1 MGKGTNKKGKK
12 VAVPKANIQELN
24 ASRDGGQI
32 ALRGYSY
39 QFLYS
44 CYLILSSSSPG
55 ISFQLEGIEDIDCI
69 KQKND
74 SSDVTHIQLKYSV
87 NKQDASFLPDVL
99 KNFLEA
105 YLLDQNRF
113 FKLVYDFPVAKG
125 NLSKIFASDLDEKSR
140 IYWTGVISNIKQN
153 NPSWN
158 WSVYDFDEFISH
170 LSFEKIEK
178 SILATEI
185 EKALIG
191 TYEINTGNVSLF
203 ANSIK
208 ILCFEKMEQ
217 RAYVTKAEL
226 DSQIQSVKIDI
237 SKGPQNPAHSWIRKL
252 DYSKPSLD
260 EGRSFYEGKKATPAD
275 IASGFPI
282 KRPSLEEDVINSIR
296 ENTVTVIKA
305 SSGQGKTTL
314 ALQAAYILQNE
325 YIPYQ
330 LLWCDE
336 IKEIG
341 NITQYF
347 KARIQLGEKI
357 LILIDNLDN
366 HLSKWNYLV
375 QLLQSELHC
384 HYKLLIT
391 SREIDWYNYSG
402 DLSNIQSLKVIKPA
416 LEKKEAIEIFNL
428 FREAKQLHPSITS
441 WQRAWNKIAERQL
454 LIEYVY
460 LLTHGEMLSERIAS
474 QISEIGQ
481 SSSGK
486 AKCEILRKVCFADL
500 CGVSL
505 SVVNLYASQS
515 EDSGSDFG
523 ELLKSMESEFLVHV
537 NEECGYIEG
546 LHPIRSKHVVERL
559 HEFLPIDDTAISVMK
574 MADKADLPILFSHLP
589 EFTLNKETFFCDAVE
604 SLWDE
609 KDLSNYTSAIQGLF
623 SGNVMQY
630 FLSNRAAFDDAD
642 AHGGLFLLSTEMC
655 PFAVFE
661 DFGVSMDTLD
671 KMRETI
677 PDNKNIEYLCRLRER
692 IPACHLQDTYVYV
705 FCGCLYRKLRALRF
719 DEIKDFTAYASISE
733 WIYNIN
739 PEWNVPAG
747 FSLDDLWSKSEKL
760 TLECISTLM
769 YLSYCGNREKYME
782 FVERNLKS
790 ILTYLKQRT
799 RSHRVFIDS
808 EKNAI
813 HVEYILRLRNIKT
826 GNEQSV
832 SRLKSLCKALP
843 IFDLYCADALKPT
856 VDLLSAYPIPDD
868 AHKAMPIRNI
878 VIMFHQNLTS
888 LWNKTIMSN
897 YEFDTV
903 SEWLDYWFSVREK
916 IYLLADKCCACIYK
930 LLGGKLLGSLAGEVD
945 QLREEFALI
954 TTGEKRYPKEDP
966 PFEEKATV
974 PERLGK
980 IKNKY
985 FQSILNF
992 TNQFAGFLIKDE
1004 QKQRLAMVNLTTA
1017 QSALVTMQNYFAEIA
1032 IDFGFH
1038 ERQLAL
1044 CVKETQS
1051 IERLTMCCSYYL
1063 EHMPSKYFDKY
1074 QIKDWYEGHCRD
1086 ERGIAEKGFS
1096 KLASKYSIHFPDQIY
1111 IIDMLSYYPIIVGN
1125 FDMALESNLTECLLG
1140 CIAFADA
1147 TFDYLVIL
1155 SANEFEEINPT
1166 ALQFPRRM
1174 LVDVKKAIESENHSS
1189 LDKLMSPYPV
1199 DVTAQMLSCFAQKY
1213 VLTER
1218 ANVEVEE
1225 PSIVDIAEELW
1236 IYSKSVELLT
1246 EPEDAGYL
1254 AAETQGLQTNIS
1266 EMLRLLQ
1273 DKLPSKDV
1281 DWLTEICSGV
1291 FSGKN
1296 FDDTMFNNV
1305 IAHLV
1310 QMKTGQ
1316 KECWPHNYQ
1325 ETPDRGG
1332 YFSMNVNQ
1340 I

>member
-1 MGKGTNKKGKK
+1 MGKGTKKKSKK
-12 VAVPKANIQELN
+12 VAAPKANIQELSI
-24 ASRDGGQI
+24 SRDGGQI
-32 ALRGYSY
+32 ALKGYSY

-87 NKQDASFLPDVL
+87 NKQDASFLHDVL

-140 IYWTGVISNIKQN
+140 IYWTDAILNIKQN

-158 WSVYDFDEFISH
+158 WSAYDFDKFISH

-178 SILATEI
+178 SILAAEI

-191 TYEINTGNVSLF
+191 TYEINTDNVSLF
-203 ANSIK
+203 ANGIK

-260 EGRSFYEGKKATPAD
+260 EGRSFYEGKKATPVD
-275 IASGFPI
+275 IASGLPI
-282 KRPSLEEDVINSIR
+282 KRPSLEKDVINSIC

-314 ALQAAYILQNE
+314 ALQTAYILQDE
-325 YIPYQ
+325 YVPYQ

-341 NITQYF
+341 NIVQYF

-416 LEKKEAIEIFNL
+416 LEEKEAIEIFNL
-428 FREAKQLHPSITS
+428 FREAKQLHPSMTS
-441 WQRAWNKIAERQL
+441 WQRAWNKIAERRL

-500 CGVSL
+500 CGVRL
-505 SVVNLYASQS
+505 SVADLYASQS

-537 NEECGYIEG
+537 NAERGYIEG
-546 LHPIRSKHVVERL
+546 LHPIRSKHVVDRL
-559 HEFLPIDDTAISVMK
+559 HEFLSVDNTAISVIK
-574 MADKADLPILFSHLP
+574 ITGKADLPVMFSHLP
-589 EFTLNKETFFCDAVE
+589 EFNLNNDEFFRNIVE
-604 SLWDE
+604 VLWD
-609 KDLSNYTSAIQGLF
+609 KDDLSNYILAIQGLF
-623 SGNVMQY
+623 SGSVMQY
-630 FLSNRAAFDDAD
+630 YLSNQSAFDDAN
-642 AHGGLFLLSTEMC
+642 AHGGLFVISTEMC
-655 PFAVFE
+655 PFAAFTE
-661 DFGVSMDTLD
+661 FGVSIDTLD
-671 KMRETI
+671 KMQEVL
-677 PDNKNIEYLCRLRER
+677 PDNKNVEYLCELRDR
-692 IPACHLQDTYVYV
+692 IPACNLQKTLVHA
-705 FCGCLYRKLRALRF
+705 FCNCLYRKLLPLSFA
-719 DEIKDFTAYASISE
+719 EIKDIASYASISE

-739 PEWNVPAG
+739 SEFNLSASI
-747 FSLDDLWSKSEKL
+747 SLDDIWIEPEKL

-769 YLSYCGNREKYME
+769 YISYCGNKDVYME
-782 FVERNLKS
+782 FVGRNLKH
-790 ILTYLKQRT
+790 ILTYLKQQT
-799 RSHRVFIDS
+799 KSHKIFIDS
-808 EKNAI
+808 GKNAI
-813 HVEYILRLRNIKT
+813 HVEYILQLRNIKT

-832 SRLKSLCKALP
+832 SRLKYVCRTLP

-856 VDLLSAYPIPDD
+856 LSLLSAYTVPED
-868 AHKAMPIRNI
+868 AHKEMPIRNI

-903 SEWLDYWFSVREK
+903 TEWLNYWFDVREH
-916 IYLLADKCCACIYK
+916 ICLLADKCCACVYK
-930 LLGGKLLGSLAGEVD
+930 LLGEKPLGSLAGEVD

-954 TTGEKRYPKEDP
+954 TTGEKRYPKEDR

-980 IKNKY
+980 IKSKY
-985 FQSILNF
+985 FQSIRNF
-992 TNQFAGFLIKDE
+992 TNQFVGVLVKDE

-1017 QSALVTMQNYFAEIA
+1017 QSTLVTMQNYFAEIA
-1032 IDFGFH
+1032 IDFGFQ

-1044 CVKETQS
+1044 CVMETQS
-1051 IERLTMCCSYYL
+1051 IERLIMCCSYYQA
-1063 EHMPSKYFDKY
+1063 HSPNKYFNKY
-1074 QIKDWYEGHCRD
+1074 QIRNWYDGHCRD
-1086 ERGIAEKGFS
+1086 ERKIAEDGLS
-1096 KLASKYSIHFPDQIY
+1096 KLESKYSIHFPDQIY
-1111 IIDMLSYYPIIVGN
+1111 TTDMLSYYPIIVGD
-1125 FDMALESNLTECLLG
+1125 FDMTSEDNLTECLLG
-1140 CIAFADA
+1140 CIAFSDA
-1147 TFDYLVIL
+1147 PFDYLVIL
-1155 SANEFEEINPT
+1155 SANESEEINPI

-1174 LVDVKKAIESENHSS
+1174 FVDIKKAIESGNHSL
-1189 LDKLMSPYPV
+1189 LDELMPPFPV
-1199 DVTAQMLSCFAQKY
+1199 DVTAQMLDCFIEKY
-1213 VLTER
+1213 DLPEK
-1218 ANVEVEE
+1218 N
-1225 PSIVDIAEELW
+1225 SIDVDQLPIGDVAEELW
-1236 IYSKSVELLT
+1236 TYSKSVELLT
-1246 EPEDAGYL
+1246 EPEDAFYL
-1254 AAETQGLQTNIS
+1254 AVETQGIQTNIAG
-1266 EMLRLLQ
+1266 MLRLLKS
-1273 DKLPSKDV
+1273 KLPSEDV
-1281 DWLTEICSGV
+1281 DWLMEICNGV
-1291 FSGKN
+1291 FSGKK
-1296 FDDTMFNNV
+1296 FDDIIFNNV
-1305 IAHLV
+1305 IEHFV
-1310 QMKTGQ
+1310 QKKIEQ
-1316 KECWPHNYQ
+1316 
-1325 ETPDRGG
+1325 
-1332 YFSMNVNQ
+1332 
-1340 I
+1340 

>member
-1 MGKGTNKKGKK
+1 M
-12 VAVPKANIQELN
+12 
-24 ASRDGGQI
+24 
-32 ALRGYSY
+32 
-39 QFLYS
+39 
-44 CYLILSSSSPG
+44 
-55 ISFQLEGIEDIDCI
+55 
-69 KQKND
+69 
-74 SSDVTHIQLKYSV
+74 
-87 NKQDASFLPDVL
+87 LP
-99 KNFLEA
+99 E
-105 YLLDQNRF
+105 
-113 FKLVYDFPVAKG
+113 
-125 NLSKIFASDLDEKSR
+125 
-140 IYWTGVISNIKQN
+140 
-153 NPSWN
+153 
-158 WSVYDFDEFISH
+158 
-170 LSFEKIEK
+170 
-178 SILATEI
+178 
-185 EKALIG
+185 
-191 TYEINTGNVSLF
+191 
-203 ANSIK
+203 
-208 ILCFEKMEQ
+208 
-217 RAYVTKAEL
+217 
-226 DSQIQSVKIDI
+226 
-237 SKGPQNPAHSWIRKL
+237 
-252 DYSKPSLD
+252 
-260 EGRSFYEGKKATPAD
+260 
-275 IASGFPI
+275 
-282 KRPSLEEDVINSIR
+282 
-296 ENTVTVIKA
+296 
-305 SSGQGKTTL
+305 
-314 ALQAAYILQNE
+314 
-325 YIPYQ
+325 
-330 LLWCDE
+330 
-336 IKEIG
+336 
-341 NITQYF
+341 
-347 KARIQLGEKI
+347 
-357 LILIDNLDN
+357 
-366 HLSKWNYLV
+366 
-375 QLLQSELHC
+375 
-384 HYKLLIT
+384 
-391 SREIDWYNYSG
+391 
-402 DLSNIQSLKVIKPA
+402 
-416 LEKKEAIEIFNL
+416 
-428 FREAKQLHPSITS
+428 
-441 WQRAWNKIAERQL
+441 
-454 LIEYVY
+454 
-460 LLTHGEMLSERIAS
+460 
-474 QISEIGQ
+474 
-481 SSSGK
+481 
-486 AKCEILRKVCFADL
+486 
-500 CGVSL
+500 
-505 SVVNLYASQS
+505 
-515 EDSGSDFG
+515 
-523 ELLKSMESEFLVHV
+523 
-537 NEECGYIEG
+537 
-546 LHPIRSKHVVERL
+546 
-559 HEFLPIDDTAISVMK
+559 
-574 MADKADLPILFSHLP
+574 MADKSP
-589 EFTLNKETFFCDAVE
+589 
-604 SLWDE
+604 
-609 KDLSNYTSAIQGLF
+609 
-623 SGNVMQY
+623 
-630 FLSNRAAFDDAD
+630 
-642 AHGGLFLLSTEMC
+642 
-655 PFAVFE
+655 
-661 DFGVSMDTLD
+661 
-671 KMRETI
+671 
-677 PDNKNIEYLCRLRER
+677 
-692 IPACHLQDTYVYV
+692 
-705 FCGCLYRKLRALRF
+705 
-719 DEIKDFTAYASISE
+719 SE
-733 WIYNIN
+733 
-739 PEWNVPAG
+739 A
-747 FSLDDLWSKSEKL
+747 
-760 TLECISTLM
+760 
-769 YLSYCGNREKYME
+769 
-782 FVERNLKS
+782 
-790 ILTYLKQRT
+790 T
-799 RSHRVFIDS
+799 R
-808 EKNAI
+808 I

-832 SRLKSLCKALP
+832 SRLKFLCKTLP

-903 SEWLDYWFSVREK
+903 SEWLDYWFGVREK

-930 LLGGKLLGSLAGEVD
+930 LLGGKPLGSLAGEVD

-1032 IDFGFH
+1032 IDFGFQ

-1147 TFDYLVIL
+1147 PFDYLVIL

-1213 VLTER
+1213 VLTKR
-1218 ANVEVEE
+1218 ANVEAEE
-1225 PSIVDIAEELW
+1225 PSIGDIAEELW

>member
-1 MGKGTNKKGKK
+1 MGKSTKKKNKK
-12 VAVPKANIQELN
+12 VTAPKANIQELSI
-24 ASRDGGQI
+24 SRDGGQI

-44 CYLILSSSSPG
+44 CYLILSSSNPSNF
-55 ISFQLEGIEDIDCI
+55 FQLEGIEDIDCI
-69 KQKND
+69 MQKNGSND
-74 SSDVTHIQLKYSV
+74 ITHIQLKYSV
-87 NKQDASFLPDVL
+87 NKQDASFLTDVL

-125 NLSKIFASDLDEKSR
+125 HLSKIFASKLDEKSR
-140 IYWTGVISNIKQN
+140 TYWAGVISNIKKN

-158 WSVYDFDEFISH
+158 WSVYDFDKFISH

-185 EKALIG
+185 EKTLIRI
-191 TYEINTGNVSLF
+191 YEINTDNVSLF

-226 DSQIQSVKIDI
+226 DSKIQSVKIDI

-252 DYSKPSLD
+252 DYSKPSID
-260 EGRSFYEGKKATPAD
+260 EGCSFYEGKKATPAD
-275 IASGFPI
+275 IVSGFPI
-282 KRPSLEEDVINSIR
+282 KRPSLEKDVINSIC
-296 ENTVTVIKA
+296 ENMVTVIKA

-314 ALQAAYILQNE
+314 ALRAAYILQNE

-341 NITQYF
+341 NIVQYF

-391 SREIDWYNYSG
+391 SREMDWYNYSG

-416 LEKKEAIEIFNL
+416 LEEKEAIEIFNL
-428 FREAKQLHPSITS
+428 FGEAKQLHPSITS

-500 CGVSL
+500 CGVRL
-505 SVVNLYASQS
+505 SAVNLYASQS

-523 ELLKSMESEFLVHV
+523 ELLKCMESEFLVHV
-537 NEECGYIEG
+537 NEESGYIEG

-559 HEFLPIDDTAISVMK
+559 HEFLPIDNTAISVMK
-574 MADKADLPILFSHLP
+574 MADKADLSILFSHLP
-589 EFTLNKETFFCDAVE
+589 EFTLNKETFFRDAVE

-623 SGNVMQY
+623 SGSVMQY
-630 FLSNRAAFDDAD
+630 FLSNRAMFDDAD
-642 AHGGLFLLSTEMC
+642 AHGGLFLISTEMC

-671 KMRETI
+671 KMRETF

-692 IPACHLQDTYVYV
+692 IPTCRLQETYVYV
-705 FCGCLYRKLRALRF
+705 F
-719 DEIKDFTAYASISE
+719 I
-733 WIYNIN
+733 
-739 PEWNVPAG
+739 
-747 FSLDDLWSKSEKL
+747 
-760 TLECISTLM
+760 
-769 YLSYCGNREKYME
+769 
-782 FVERNLKS
+782 
-790 ILTYLKQRT
+790 
-799 RSHRVFIDS
+799 
-808 EKNAI
+808 
-813 HVEYILRLRNIKT
+813 EYILRLHNIKT

-832 SRLKSLCKALP
+832 SRLKLLCKALP

-856 VDLLSAYPIPDD
+856 VDLLAAYPVPDD
-868 AHKAMPIRNI
+868 AHKEMSIRNI

-903 SEWLDYWFSVREK
+903 TEWLNYWFDVREH
-916 IYLLADKCCACIYK
+916 ICLLADKCCACIYK
-930 LLGGKLLGSLAGEVD
+930 LLSGKTLGGLAGEVD
-945 QLREEFALI
+945 KLREDFALI
-954 TTGEKRYPKEDP
+954 TTGEKRYPKEDR

-974 PERLGK
+974 PERLEK

-985 FQSILNF
+985 FQSIQNF
-992 TNQFAGFLIKDE
+992 MNQFAGFLAKEE
-1004 QKQRLAMVNLTTA
+1004 QKQRLAMVNLITA
-1017 QSALVTMQNYFAEIA
+1017 QSSLVTMQNYFAEIA
-1032 IDFGFH
+1032 IDFGFQ
-1038 ERQLAL
+1038 ERQMVL
-1044 CVKETQS
+1044 CVMETQN
-1051 IERLTMCCSYYL
+1051 IERLIMCCRYYQA
-1063 EHMPSKYFDKY
+1063 HSPNKYFNKY
-1074 QIKDWYEGHCRD
+1074 QIRNWYDGYCRD
-1086 ERGIAEKGFS
+1086 ERKIAEEGF
-1096 KLASKYSIHFPDQIY
+1096 LALKSKYLIHFPDKIY
-1111 IIDMLSYYPIIVGN
+1111 TIDMLSYYPIIVDN
-1125 FDMALESNLTECLLG
+1125 FDMASESNLTEWLLG
-1140 CIAFADA
+1140 CIAFSDA
-1147 TFDYLVIL
+1147 PFDYLVIL
-1155 SANEFEEINPT
+1155 SANEFEEINSA
-1166 ALQFPRRM
+1166 ALQFPRQM
-1174 LVDVKKAIESENHSS
+1174 LVDVKKAIESENYSS
-1189 LDKLMSPYPV
+1189 LDKLLHPYPV
-1199 DVTAQMLSCFAQKY
+1199 DVTAQMLDCFSEKY
-1213 VLTER
+1213 DLPEKKVTDVDEF
-1218 ANVEVEE
+1218 
-1225 PSIVDIAEELW
+1225 PIGDIAEELW

-1246 EPEDAGYL
+1246 EPEDACYL
-1254 AAETQGLQTNIS
+1254 ADQTQDIQPNIA
-1266 EMLRLLQ
+1266 EMLRLLKN
-1273 DKLPSKDV
+1273 KLPFKDV
-1281 DWLTEICSGV
+1281 DWLIEICDNV
-1291 FSGKN
+1291 FSGEK
-1296 FDDTMFNNV
+1296 FDDIMFNNV
-1305 IAHLV
+1305 IEHFI
-1310 QMKTGQ
+1310 Q
-1316 KECWPHNYQ
+1316 KKIEQ
-1325 ETPDRGG
+1325 
-1332 YFSMNVNQ
+1332 
-1340 I
+1340 

>member
-178 SILATEI
+178 SILAAEI

-191 TYEINTGNVSLF
+191 TYEINTDNVSLF

-260 EGRSFYEGKKATPAD
+260 KGRSFYEGKKATPAD

-282 KRPSLEEDVINSIR
+282 KRPSLEKDVINSIC

-391 SREIDWYNYSG
+391 SREIDWYNYNG

-416 LEKKEAIEIFNL
+416 LEEKEAIEIFNL

-515 EDSGSDFG
+515 EDSDSDFG

-537 NEECGYIEG
+537 NEESGYIEG

-609 KDLSNYTSAIQGLF
+609 KELSNYTSAIQGLF

-671 KMRETI
+671 KMRETF

-705 FCGCLYRKLRALRF
+705 FCGCLYKKLRPLRF
-719 DEIKDFTAYASISE
+719 DGVKDITAYASISE

-739 PEWNVPAG
+739 PEWNVSAG

-832 SRLKSLCKALP
+832 SRLKFLCKTLP

-856 VDLLSAYPIPDD
+856 VDLLSTYSVPDD

-897 YEFDTV
+897 YKFDTV

-916 IYLLADKCCACIYK
+916 ICLLADKCCACMDK
-930 LLGGKLLGSLAGEVD
+930 LLSGKPLGSLGREID
-945 QLREEFALI
+945 QLHEELTRM
-954 TTGEKRYPKEDP
+954 TTGEKRYPKEDR
-966 PFEEKATV
+966 PFEKKAALPEGLEKKKG
-974 PERLGK
+974 E
-980 IKNKY
+980 Y
-985 FQSILNF
+985 FQSVQNF
-992 TNQFAGFLIKDE
+992 FNQFAGILTRDE
-1004 QKQRLAMVNLTTA
+1004 QRRRLPMVNLTAA
-1017 QSALVTMQNYFAEIA
+1017 QSALVLMQNYFSEVAAEFDIQ
-1032 IDFGFH
+1032 
-1038 ERQLAL
+1038 ERQRVLCAMEERNIRRLA
-1044 CVKETQS
+1044 
-1051 IERLTMCCSYYL
+1051 MCCSYYL
-1063 EHMPSKYFDKY
+1063 EHAPSRYFDKY
-1074 QIKDWYEGHCRD
+1074 QIKDWYDRHCWK
-1086 ERGIAEKGFS
+1086 ERRIAEEALS
-1096 KLASKYSIHFPDQIY
+1096 ELASKYSIHFPDQIY
-1111 IIDMLSYYPIIVGN
+1111 TIGILRYYPIVVDD
-1125 FDMALESNLTECLLG
+1125 FDMTLESNLTEWLLG
-1140 CIAFADA
+1140 SIAFSEAP
-1147 TFDYLVIL
+1147 FDYLVIL
-1155 SANEFEEINPT
+1155 SANDLEEITPT
-1166 ALQFPRRM
+1166 ALQLSRQM
-1174 LVDVKKAIESENHSS
+1174 LADVKKTIESEDYS
-1189 LDKLMSPYPV
+1189 LLEKQMVPYPV
-1199 DVTAQMLSCFAQKY
+1199 DVTAQMLNCFAKKY

-1218 ANVEVEE
+1218 DAIEAEE
-1225 PSIVDIAEELW
+1225 PSIGDIAEELW
-1236 IYSKSVELLT
+1236 IHSKSVELLT

-1281 DWLTEICSGV
+1281 NWLTEICNGV

-1305 IAHLV
+1305 IAHFV

-1316 KECWPHNYQ
+1316 KECW
-1325 ETPDRGG
+1325 
-1332 YFSMNVNQ
+1332 
-1340 I
+1340 

>member
-1 MGKGTNKKGKK
+1 MGKSTKKKNKKIT
-12 VAVPKANIQELN
+12 APKANIQELSI
-24 ASRDGGQI
+24 SRDGGQI

-44 CYLILSSSSPG
+44 CYLILSSSNPSNF
-55 ISFQLEGIEDIDCI
+55 FQLEGIEDIDCI
-69 KQKND
+69 MQKNGSND
-74 SSDVTHIQLKYSV
+74 ITHIQLKYSV
-87 NKQDASFLPDVL
+87 NKQDASFLTDVL

-125 NLSKIFASDLDEKSR
+125 HLSKIFASKLDEKSR
-140 IYWTGVISNIKQN
+140 THWAGVISNIKKN

-158 WSVYDFDEFISH
+158 WSVYDFDKFISH

-185 EKALIG
+185 EKTLIRI
-191 TYEINTGNVSLF
+191 YEINTDNVSLF

-226 DSQIQSVKIDI
+226 DSKIQSVKIDI

-252 DYSKPSLD
+252 DYSKPSID
-260 EGRSFYEGKKATPAD
+260 EGCSFYEGKKATPAD
-275 IASGFPI
+275 IVSGFPI
-282 KRPSLEEDVINSIR
+282 KRPSLEKDVINSIC
-296 ENTVTVIKA
+296 ENMVTVIKA

-314 ALQAAYILQNE
+314 ALRAAYILQNE

-341 NITQYF
+341 N
-347 KARIQLGEKI
+347 
-357 LILIDNLDN
+357 
-366 HLSKWNYLV
+366 
-375 QLLQSELHC
+375 
-384 HYKLLIT
+384 
-391 SREIDWYNYSG
+391 
-402 DLSNIQSLKVIKPA
+402 
-416 LEKKEAIEIFNL
+416 
-428 FREAKQLHPSITS
+428 
-441 WQRAWNKIAERQL
+441 
-454 LIEYVY
+454 VY

-500 CGVSL
+500 CGVRL
-505 SVVNLYASQS
+505 SAIKLSASQS

-523 ELLKSMESEFLVHV
+523 ELLKGMESEFLVHV
-537 NEECGYIEG
+537 NEESGYIEG
-546 LHPIRSKHVVERL
+546 LHPIRSKHVVKRL
-559 HEFLPIDDTAISVMK
+559 HEFLPIDNTAISVMK
-574 MADKADLPILFSHLP
+574 MADKADLSILFSHLP
-589 EFTLNKETFFCDAVE
+589 EFTLNKETFFRDAVE

-623 SGNVMQY
+623 SGSVMQY

-671 KMRETI
+671 KMRETF

-692 IPACHLQDTYVYV
+692 IPTCCLQETYVYI
-705 FCGCLYRKLRALRF
+705 FCDCLYRKMRTFRF
-719 DEIKDFTAYASISE
+719 DGIKDITSYTSISE

-739 PEWNVPAG
+739 PEWNVSAG
-747 FSLDDLWSKSEKL
+747 FSLDNLWSKPEKL
-760 TLECISTLM
+760 TLECVSTLM

-790 ILTYLKQRT
+790 ILTYLKQWT

-808 EKNAI
+808 EKKAI
-813 HVEYILRLRNIKT
+813 HIEYILRLHNIKT

-832 SRLKSLCKALP
+832 SRLKFLCKALP

-868 AHKAMPIRNI
+868 AHKEMPIKNI

-897 YEFDTV
+897 YEFDTAT
-903 SEWLDYWFSVREK
+903 EWLNYWFDVREH
-916 IYLLADKCCACIYK
+916 ICLLADKCCACIYK
-930 LLGGKLLGSLAGEVD
+930 LLGGKPLGSLAGEVD

-954 TTGEKRYPKEDP
+954 TTGEKRYPKEDR

-980 IKNKY
+980 IKSKY
-985 FQSILNF
+985 FQSIQNF
-992 TNQFAGFLIKDE
+992 MNQFAGFLIKNE
-1004 QKQRLAMVNLTTA
+1004 QKQRLAMVNLTIA

-1032 IDFGFH
+1032 IDFSFQ
-1038 ERQLAL
+1038 ERQLTL
-1044 CVKETQS
+1044 CVMETQN
-1051 IERLTMCCSYYL
+1051 IERLIMCCSYYQT
-1063 EHMPSKYFDKY
+1063 HSPNKYFNKY
-1074 QIKDWYEGHCRD
+1074 QISNWYDGHCRD
-1086 ERGIAEKGFS
+1086 ERKIVEDGLSE
-1096 KLASKYSIHFPDQIY
+1096 LESKYSIHFPDQIY
-1111 IIDMLSYYPIIVGN
+1111 TIDMLSYYPIIVGN
-1125 FDMALESNLTECLLG
+1125 FDMASESNLTEWLLG

-1147 TFDYLVIL
+1147 PFDYLVIL
-1155 SANEFEEINPT
+1155 SANESKEIDST

-1174 LVDVKKAIESENHSS
+1174 LVDVKKAIESENHSL
-1189 LDKLMSPYPV
+1189 LDKLVPPYPV
-1199 DVTAQMLSCFAQKY
+1199 NVTAQMLDCFSEKY
-1213 VLTER
+1213 DLPEKKVTD
-1218 ANVEVEE
+1218 
-1225 PSIVDIAEELW
+1225 VDELPIGYIAEELW

-1246 EPEDAGYL
+1246 EPEDACYL
-1254 AAETQGLQTNIS
+1254 AAQTQDIQLNIT
-1266 EMLRLLQ
+1266 EMLCLLKN
-1273 DKLPSKDV
+1273 KLPVKDV
-1281 DWLTEICSGV
+1281 DWLIEICDNV
-1291 FSGKN
+1291 FSGEK
-1296 FDDTMFNNV
+1296 FDDIMFNNV
-1305 IAHLV
+1305 IEHFI
-1310 QMKTGQ
+1310 Q
-1316 KECWPHNYQ
+1316 KKIEQ
-1325 ETPDRGG
+1325 
-1332 YFSMNVNQ
+1332 
-1340 I
+1340 

>member
-252 DYSKPSLD
+252 DYSKHSLD

-275 IASGFPI
+275 IASEFPI

-336 IKEIG
+336 IEEIG
-341 NITQYF
+341 NIVQYF

-416 LEKKEAIEIFNL
+416 LEEKEAIEIFNL

-537 NEECGYIEG
+537 NEESGYIEG

-589 EFTLNKETFFCDAVE
+589 EFTLDKGTFFCDAVE

-671 KMRETI
+671 KMRETF

-832 SRLKSLCKALP
+832 SRLKFLCKTLP
-843 IFDLYCADALKPT
+843 IFDLYCADALKLT

-930 LLGGKLLGSLAGEVD
+930 LLGGKPLGSLAGEVD

-1032 IDFGFH
+1032 IDFGFQ

-1044 CVKETQS
+1044 CVMETQS

-1074 QIKDWYEGHCRD
+1074 QIKDWYEEHCRD

-1147 TFDYLVIL
+1147 PFDYLVIL

-1213 VLTER
+1213 VLTKR
-1218 ANVEVEE
+1218 ANVEAEE
-1225 PSIVDIAEELW
+1225 PSIGDIAEELW

>member
-1 MGKGTNKKGKK
+1 MRKGTKKKNKK
-12 VAVPKANIQELN
+12 VAVSKATIQELSV
-24 ASRDGGQI
+24 SRDGGQI

-44 CYLILSSSSPG
+44 CYLILSSSSPE

-69 KQKND
+69 KQKD
-74 SSDVTHIQLKYSV
+74 DRSDVTHIQLKYSA
-87 NKQDASFLPDVL
+87 NKQDASFLSDVL
-99 KNFLEA
+99 ENFLET
-105 YLLDQNRF
+105 YLLDQNRS

-125 NLSKIFASDLDEKSR
+125 HLSKMFASNLDEKSR
-140 IYWTGVISNIKQN
+140 THWRSVISNIKQN

-158 WSVYDFDEFISH
+158 WSVYDFDKFISH
-170 LSFEKIEK
+170 LTFEKIEK
-178 SILATEI
+178 SILVAEI

-191 TYEINTGNVSLF
+191 TYEINTDNVSLY

-237 SKGPQNPAHSWIRKL
+237 SKGSQNPAHSWIRKL

-275 IASGFPI
+275 IASGLPI
-282 KRPSLEEDVINSIR
+282 RRPSLEKDVINSIC

-341 NITQYF
+341 NIVQYF

-366 HLSKWNYLV
+366 YLSKWNYLV
-375 QLLQSELHC
+375 QLLQFELHC

-416 LEKKEAIEIFNL
+416 LEEKEAIEIFNL
-428 FREAKQLHPSITS
+428 FREAKQLHPSIAS

-486 AKCEILRKVCFADL
+486 AKCEVLRKVCFADL
-500 CGVSL
+500 CGVRL
-505 SVVNLYASQS
+505 SIVNLYASQS

-537 NEECGYIEG
+537 NAESGYIEG
-546 LHPIRSKHVVERL
+546 LHPIRSKHVVDRL
-559 HEFLPIDDTAISVMK
+559 HEFFPVDNTAISVIK
-574 MADKADLPILFSHLP
+574 IAGKADLPVLFSHLP
-589 EFTLNKETFFCDAVE
+589 EFNLNRDEFFRNIVE
-604 SLWDE
+604 VLWD
-609 KDLSNYTSAIQGLF
+609 KNDLSNYIPAIQGLF
-623 SGNVMQY
+623 SGSVMQY
-630 FLSNRAAFDDAD
+630 YLSNQPAFDDAN
-642 AHGGLFLLSTEMC
+642 AHGGLFIISTEMC
-655 PFAVFE
+655 PFATFTE
-661 DFGVSMDTLD
+661 FGVSIDTLD
-671 KMRETI
+671 KMQETF
-677 PDNKNIEYLCRLRER
+677 PDNKNIEYLCELRDR
-692 IPACHLQDTYVYV
+692 IPTCNLQKTFVYA
-705 FCGCLYRKLRALRF
+705 FCNCLYRKLLPFSFA
-719 DEIKDFTAYASISE
+719 EIKDIASYASISE

-739 PEWNVPAG
+739 SKFNLSTSI
-747 FSLDDLWSKSEKL
+747 SLDNIWIEPEKL
-760 TLECISTLM
+760 TLECMSALM
-769 YLSYCGNREKYME
+769 YISYCGNKDIYME
-782 FVERNLKS
+782 FVERNLKR
-790 ILTYLKQRT
+790 ILTYLKQQT
-799 RSHRVFIDS
+799 KSHKIFIDS

-832 SRLKSLCKALP
+832 SRLKYVCRTLP

-856 VDLLSAYPIPDD
+856 LSLLSAYTVPDD
-868 AHKAMPIRNI
+868 AHKEMPIRNI

-903 SEWLDYWFSVREK
+903 TEWLNYWFDVREH
-916 IYLLADKCCACIYK
+916 ICLLANKCCACIYK
-930 LLGGKLLGSLAGEVD
+930 LLGGKPLGSLARETD

-954 TTGEKRYPKEDP
+954 TTGEKRYPKEDR

-985 FQSILNF
+985 FQSIQNF
-992 TNQFAGFLIKDE
+992 TNQFAGFLVKDE

-1017 QSALVTMQNYFAEIA
+1017 QSALVTMQNYFAEII
-1032 IDFGFH
+1032 IDFGFQ

-1044 CVKETQS
+1044 CVMETES
-1051 IERLTMCCSYYL
+1051 IERLIMCCSYYQT
-1063 EHMPSKYFDKY
+1063 HSPNKYFNKY
-1074 QIKDWYEGHCRD
+1074 QIRNWYDRHCRD
-1086 ERGIAEKGFS
+1086 ERKIAEDGLS
-1096 KLASKYSIHFPDQIY
+1096 ELASNYSIHFPNQIY
-1111 IIDMLSYYPIIVGN
+1111 TIDMLSYYPIIVDGLD
-1125 FDMALESNLTECLLG
+1125 FTSESNLIEWLYG
-1140 CIAFADA
+1140 CISFAD
-1147 TFDYLVIL
+1147 TSFDYLIIL
-1155 SANEFEEINPT
+1155 SANEVGKIHPA

-1174 LVDVKKAIESENHSS
+1174 LVDLKKAIESDDNS
-1189 LDKLMSPYPV
+1189 LFDKLTPPYPV
-1199 DVTAQMLSCFAQKY
+1199 DVTRQMLSCFIKKY
-1213 VLTER
+1213 DLPQSDDIDLD
-1218 ANVEVEE
+1218 AL
-1225 PSIVDIAEELW
+1225 PIGDIAEELW
-1236 IYSKSVELLT
+1236 VYSKSVELLT
-1246 EPEDAGYL
+1246 EPEDDSYL
-1254 AAETQGLQTNIS
+1254 VSEIQGIRTNIDG
-1266 EMLRLLQ
+1266 MLCLLK
-1273 DKLPSKDV
+1273 DKLLPNDFDWIVNICNDV
-1281 DWLTEICSGV
+1281 FL
-1291 FSGKN
+1291 GKR
-1296 FDDTMFNNV
+1296 FDDALFNDTIEHFAQRNV
-1305 IAHLV
+1305 E
-1310 QMKTGQ
+1310 K
-1316 KECWPHNYQ
+1316 
-1325 ETPDRGG
+1325 
-1332 YFSMNVNQ
+1332 
-1340 I
+1340 

>member
-1 MGKGTNKKGKK
+1 MGKGTKKKNKK
-12 VAVPKANIQELN
+12 VAAPKANIQELSI
-24 ASRDGGQI
+24 SRNGGQI

-105 YLLDQNRF
+105 YLLDQNRS

-125 NLSKIFASDLDEKSR
+125 HLSKMFASNLDEKSR
-140 IYWTGVISNIKQN
+140 THWIDVISNIKQS

-158 WSVYDFDEFISH
+158 WSVYDFDKFISR

-178 SILATEI
+178 ATLAAKI

-191 TYEINTGNVSLF
+191 TYEITTDNVSLF

-217 RAYVTKAEL
+217 RAYVTKVEL

-282 KRPSLEEDVINSIR
+282 KRPSLEKDVINSIC

-341 NITQYF
+341 NIVQYF

-416 LEKKEAIEIFNL
+416 LEEKEAIEIFNL

-500 CGVSL
+500 CGVRL

-537 NEECGYIEG
+537 NAERGYIEG
-546 LHPIRSKHVVERL
+546 LHPIRSKHVVDRL
-559 HEFLPIDDTAISVMK
+559 HEFLPVDNTAISVIK
-574 MADKADLPILFSHLP
+574 IAGKADLPVLFSHLP
-589 EFTLNKETFFCDAVE
+589 EFNLNSDEFFRNIVE
-604 SLWDE
+604 VLWD
-609 KDLSNYTSAIQGLF
+609 KNDLSNYIPAIQGLF
-623 SGNVMQY
+623 SGSVMQY
-630 FLSNRAAFDDAD
+630 YLSNQPAFDDAN
-642 AHGGLFLLSTEMC
+642 AHGGLFVISTEMC
-655 PFAVFE
+655 PFATFKE
-661 DFGVSMDTLD
+661 FGVSIDTLD
-671 KMRETI
+671 KMQEMF
-677 PDNKNIEYLCRLRER
+677 PDNKNIEYLCELRDR
-692 IPACHLQDTYVYV
+692 IPACNLQKTFVYA
-705 FCGCLYRKLRALRF
+705 FCNCLYRKLLPLSFA
-719 DEIKDFTAYASISE
+719 EIKDIASYASISE

-739 PEWNVPAG
+739 SEFNLSASI
-747 FSLDDLWSKSEKL
+747 SLDNIWIEPEKL

-769 YLSYCGNREKYME
+769 YISYCGNKDVYME
-782 FVERNLKS
+782 FVGRNLKR
-790 ILTYLKQRT
+790 ILTYLKQKT
-799 RSHRVFIDS
+799 KSHKIFIDS

-832 SRLKSLCKALP
+832 SRLKYVCRTLP

-856 VDLLSAYPIPDD
+856 LSLLSAYTVPED
-868 AHKAMPIRNI
+868 AHKEMPIRNI

-903 SEWLDYWFSVREK
+903 TEWLNYWFDVREH
-916 IYLLADKCCACIYK
+916 ICLLADKCCACIYK
-930 LLGGKLLGSLAGEVD
+930 LLGGKPLGSLAGEVD

-954 TTGEKRYPKEDP
+954 TTGEKRYPKEDR

-980 IKNKY
+980 IKSKY
-985 FQSILNF
+985 FQSIQNF
-992 TNQFAGFLIKDE
+992 TNQFAGFLVKDE

-1032 IDFGFH
+1032 IDFGFQ

-1044 CVKETQS
+1044 CVMETQS
-1051 IERLTMCCSYYL
+1051 IERLIMCCSYYQT
-1063 EHMPSKYFDKY
+1063 HSPNKYFNKY
-1074 QIKDWYEGHCRD
+1074 QIRNWYDGHCRD
-1086 ERGIAEKGFS
+1086 ERKIAEDGLS
-1096 KLASKYSIHFPDQIY
+1096 ELESKYSIHFPDQIY
-1111 IIDMLSYYPIIVGN
+1111 TIDMLSYYPIIVGN
-1125 FDMALESNLTECLLG
+1125 FDMASESNLTECLLG

-1147 TFDYLVIL
+1147 PFDYLVIL
-1155 SANEFEEINPT
+1155 SANESEEINPT

-1174 LVDVKKAIESENHSS
+1174 LVDVKKAIESENHSL
-1189 LDKLMSPYPV
+1189 LDKLMPPYPV
-1199 DVTAQMLSCFAQKY
+1199 DVTAQMLDCFIEKY
-1213 VLTER
+1213 DLPEKNSTD
-1218 ANVEVEE
+1218 
-1225 PSIVDIAEELW
+1225 VDQLPIGDVAEELW

-1246 EPEDAGYL
+1246 EPEDACYL
-1254 AAETQGLQTNIS
+1254 AAEMQGIQTNIAG
-1266 EMLRLLQ
+1266 MLRLLKN
-1273 DKLPSKDV
+1273 KLPSKDV
-1281 DWLTEICSGV
+1281 DWLIEICNGV
-1291 FSGKN
+1291 FSGKK
-1296 FDDTMFNNV
+1296 FDDIIFNNV
-1305 IAHLV
+1305 IEHFI
-1310 QMKTGQ
+1310 Q
-1316 KECWPHNYQ
+1316 KKIEQ
-1325 ETPDRGG
+1325 
-1332 YFSMNVNQ
+1332 
-1340 I
+1340 